1 MYYSTQHRSGGN
13 VCTETFKGQSFPQL
27 AHAHG
32 QNTAVPFDDVPQENG
47 QLSNALKQKLADEGL
62 LDMEVILRYSGIHT
76 RRALED
82 LNSIERTVLLSKA
95 RGLYDILGIFPSSL
109 KNTLNRVFGNLPQQS
124 MYQGSPWAMQASTM
138 PYTHLQSAATA
149 AGASKLCRASHQA
162 ALSRSL
168 MLYVATPF

>member
-27 AHAHG
+27 AHAYR

-76 RRALED
+76 RRALDD
-82 LNSIERTVLLSKA
+82 LNPMEKTVLLTKA
-95 RGLYDILGIFPSSL
+95 RQLYEVLGIFPSSL
-109 KNTLNRVFGNLPQQS
+109 KNTLNMMFGNLPPQS
-124 MYQGSPWAMQASTM
+124 MYQGGHAGRQDALEPASCAE
-138 PYTHLQSAATA
+138 PAISQH
-149 AGASKLCRASHQA
+149 
-162 ALSRSL
+162 
-168 MLYVATPF
+168 